1 MTNEFGEGDRTPVE
15 LPIFH
20 AKVVHPFHHRQ
31 VARLRRHAAM
41 GKRRTVVATTATPI
55 VRVTRARVA
64 IATEVSEAKPAT
76 VVTGVATETTET
88 TAMETR
94 GVAGVAPV
102 IVADAEAV
110 AIAAAEKVVARAVA
124 RAATTTVVIPAV
136 HAITWT
142 PRLISSRGARARN
155 ETGVRLGAIS
165 CVCMFATISRK

>member
-1 MTNEFGEGDRTPVE
+1 
-15 LPIFH
+15 
-20 AKVVHPFHHRQ
+20 
-31 VARLRRHAAM
+31 M

-76 VVTGVATETTET
+76 VVTGVATETT
-88 TAMETR
+88 AMETR

-124 RAATTTVVIPAV
+124 RVATTTVVIPAV

>member
-1 MTNEFGEGDRTPVE
+1 MNSARATVRP
-15 LPIFH
+15 LSCPIFH

-110 AIAAAEKVVARAVA
+110 AIAAAEKVVARV
-124 RAATTTVVIPAV
+124 ATTTVVIPAV